1 MNTASSPR
9 GPIDTMLGVV
19 LRLLLV
25 ALFTLAGAWA
35 ATAASSQDGNTLPG
49 GAIGFVFITICLLK
63 EKSVEGFCRAH
74 GAALY
79 LTGLLIYLVF
89 LGFATYSE
97 LFDLG
102 WFNWLSL

>member
-1 MNTASSPR
+1 
-9 GPIDTMLGVV
+9 MLGVA

-25 ALFTLAGAWA
+25 VLFPLAGAWA
-35 ATAASSQDGNTLPG
+35 ATAASSKEGIALLG
-49 GAIGFVFITICLLK
+49 GAIGLAFISLCLLK
-63 EKSVEGFCRAH
+63 EKSVLGFCRAH
-74 GAALY
+74 GTALALAGILMY
-79 LTGLLIYLVF
+79 VVL